1 MGISYWWMILGMTLV
16 TYIPRAIPLT
26 FLQGI
31 ELPPFLSGVLRNIPF
46 AILGALIF
54 PAIFYI
60 QEGDYFFGILGAV
73 VAFGIAY
80 AGANVIF
87 VVLGAIAAL
96 AIYSLIVM

>member
-1 MGISYWWMILGMTLV
+1 MGISYWWMILGMALV
-16 TYIPRAIPLT
+16 TYLPRAIPLT
-26 FLQGI
+26 FLQGVQ
-31 ELPPFLSGVLRNIPF
+31 LPPFISGVLKNIPF

-54 PAIFYI
+54 PAVFSV

-96 AIYSLIVM
+96 AVYSLLV